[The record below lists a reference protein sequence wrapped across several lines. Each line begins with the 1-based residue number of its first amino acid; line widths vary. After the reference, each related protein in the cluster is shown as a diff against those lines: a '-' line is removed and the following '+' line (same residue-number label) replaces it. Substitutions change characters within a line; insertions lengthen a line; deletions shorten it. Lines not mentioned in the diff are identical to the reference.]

1 MLQLLKDARRE
12 AASVSHDEMPCQES
26 LTIAASSSF
35 EEDNRDGV
43 PDNVMIQ
50 SKVSLRTQMC
60 RACHFHTSELNGQS
74 KINHREQTEFL
85 LANQRSH

>member
-50 SKVSLRTQMC
+50 SKVSLCTQIS
-60 RACHFHTSELNGQS
+60 RAWHFHTREFNRLS
-74 KINHREQTEFL
+74 KITHTEQT
-85 LANQRSH
+85 